1 MKMATIILAS
11 HGEFAQ
17 GLKQT
22 ATMIIGDSV
31 PIHALSAFRDEDESI
46 LVQIKKLL
54 ATIDIEETYI
64 LTDILGGSVNNDM
77 LTIIKEYE
85 GLQLITGMNLPLVIS
100 IATYNGKIGE
110 SELEKLIK
118 ESQQSVIDCRKLL
131 VEQLTG
137 GGDDL

>member
-1 MKMATIILAS
+1 MATIILAS

-110 SELEKLIK
+110 SELEKLIR
-118 ESQQSVIDCRKLL
+118 ERQQSVIDCRKLL

-137 GGDDL
+137 GDDLWLN

>member
-46 LVQIKKLL
+46 LVQKKKLL

-137 GGDDL
+137 GDDL

>member
-1 MKMATIILAS
+1 MATIILAS

-110 SELEKLIK
+110 SELEKLIR

-137 GGDDL
+137 GDDLWLN

>member
-1 MKMATIILAS
+1 MATIILAS

-100 IATYNGKIGE
+100 IATYNGKIGA

-137 GGDDL
+137 GDDL

>member
-1 MKMATIILAS
+1 MATIILAS

-46 LVQIKKLL
+46 FGTNKKLL

-137 GGDDL
+137 GDDL

>member
-1 MKMATIILAS
+1 MATIILAS

-100 IATYNGKIGE
+100 IPTYNGKIGE

-137 GGDDL
+137 GDDL

>member
-1 MKMATIILAS
+1 MATIILAS

-77 LTIIKEYE
+77 LTIIKKYE

-137 GGDDL
+137 GDDL

>member
-1 MKMATIILAS
+1 MATIILAS

-110 SELEKLIK
+110 SELEKLIR

-131 VEQLTG
+131 VEQLTA
-137 GGDDL
+137 GDDL

>member
-1 MKMATIILAS
+1 MATIILAS

-31 PIHALSAFRDEDESI
+31 PIHALSAFRDKDESI

-137 GGDDL
+137 GDDL

>member
-1 MKMATIILAS
+1 MATIILAS

-110 SELEKLIK
+110 
-118 ESQQSVIDCRKLL
+118 
-131 VEQLTG
+131 
-137 GGDDL
+137 